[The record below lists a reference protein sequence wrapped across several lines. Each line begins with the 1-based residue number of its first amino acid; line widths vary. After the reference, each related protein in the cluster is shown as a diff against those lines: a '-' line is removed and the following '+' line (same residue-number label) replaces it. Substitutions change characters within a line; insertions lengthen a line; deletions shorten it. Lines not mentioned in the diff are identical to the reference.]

1 MDWDSSGGNRGVGF
15 PYFPIPYFLLP
26 QGPFCLSSIPH
37 PLYFTDVTSS
47 RDLPDFKCLKS
58 KELPRC
64 EIPSINPPAE
74 GKIGGWFC
82 EPTGILVEDE
92 Q

>member
-1 MDWDSSGGNRGVGF
+1 MS
-15 PYFPIPYFLLP
+15 
-26 QGPFCLSSIPH
+26 QGPVCLCLHPSD

-47 RDLPDFKCLKS
+47 RGLTDFKFLKS

-64 EIPSINPPAE
+64 EIAFINPPAE
-74 GKIGGWFC
+74 GKIGAWLC
-82 EPTGILVEDE
+82 EPTGIHVEDE

>member
-1 MDWDSSGGNRGVGF
+1 MEYLPPSPCFIISW
-15 PYFPIPYFLLP
+15 FLRVCAS
-26 QGPFCLSSIPH
+26 QASH

-47 RDLPDFKCLKS
+47 KDLTDFKFLKS

-64 EIPSINPPAE
+64 EIPFINLSAE
-74 GKIGGWFC
+74 GKVGAWLC
-82 EPTGILVEDE
+82 EPPGIHVEDE